1 MLHKTSRQFL
11 DYLKTFPPIGINAKD
26 LISRYTT
33 ENVSNCVF
41 SIKGESFETKP
52 EEKPINSSSSSL
64 TFFTATYF
72 LLNSSTKDK
81 IKSFLISVFPF
92 LAKILLKDTKTEHI
106 NAFLTNIIKD
116 SLKYRRDNKIIRNDM
131 LDFLQERREKINDDS
146 VFNLADI
153 RSHAS
158 VFITDGID
166 TNCIVLQ
173 HFLYELG
180 NNQLIQDKIR
190 AEIYETKRHMSR
202 KQELSYEMIQGMT
215 YLDAV
220 FNGEY
225 ILTFFLV
232 LNLK

>member
-72 LLNSSTKDK
+72 RLNPSTKDK
-81 IKSFLISVFPF
+81 IKSFLISIFPF

-166 TNCIVLQ
+166 TNCIVQ